1 VTTGFTNA
9 PAPVANQP
17 LAIAVAQMQSAQA
30 GCAQADAYQ
39 NYVNTVTSAQNTT
52 DQGISQTLQTLAANT
67 SDPSLQNA
75 LLSSIGQPDPINDAL
90 QQQMQGMA
98 STYETV
104 CQTRMANAQSAL
116 AQSLGQSTPATPG
129 QGANGSSVAAPG
141 AQPGAQAG
149 PGASPASTAAV
160 TSNLTAQ
167 TGAQSSPPGDTPC
180 APTVASSLPSPQAPW
195 GSWSPIGNTG
205 LVFDVSRVND
215 TTSTW
220 RFMNAGA
227 NTIASM
233 QFNYTY
239 VDANSGQ
246 QATQQDVLPY
256 ALAPRQSVGGWT
268 AYTANTRGEIVI
280 SVTQISCH

>member
-1 VTTGFTNA
+1 
-9 PAPVANQP
+9 
-17 LAIAVAQMQSAQA
+17 MQSAQA

-39 NYVNTVTSAQNTT
+39 NYVNTVVSAQNTT

-67 SDPSLQNA
+67 SDPDLQNA
-75 LLSSIGQPDPINDAL
+75 LMSSIGQPDPINDAL

-104 CQTRMANAQSAL
+104 CQTRMSNAQSAL

-129 QGANGSSVAAPG
+129 QGANGSSVASPG
-141 AQPGAQAG
+141 VQPGAQAG
-149 PGASPASTAAV
+149 PGANPAPTAAV

-167 TGAQSSPPGDTPC
+167 TAAQSSPPGDTPC

-227 NTIASM
+227 NTITSM

-239 VDANSGQ
+239 VDANTGQ

-256 ALAPRQSVGGWT
+256 ALAPRQSVGGWA